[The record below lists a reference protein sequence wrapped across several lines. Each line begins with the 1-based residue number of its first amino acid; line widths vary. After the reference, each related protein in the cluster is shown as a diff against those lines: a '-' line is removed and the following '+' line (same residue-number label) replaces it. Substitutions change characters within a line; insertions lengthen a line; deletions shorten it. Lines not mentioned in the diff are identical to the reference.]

1 ILLCNDMRIIC
12 YQLKLRVYT
21 QGLMLIN
28 STVFAVERLTKFIT
42 NRRFSFASLFLRV
55 FLVLLVLPARYLA
68 VITIPELNKIKNCC
82 RMKMGFSYFR
92 PILVYK
98 ITSDIR

>member
-1 ILLCNDMRIIC
+1 MYCNEMRRFY
-12 YQLKLRVYT
+12 YQLNLRVYT
-21 QGLMLIN
+21 REVMLIN

-42 NRRFSFASLFLRV
+42 NGHFSFASLFLRV
-55 FLVLLVLPARYLA
+55 FLVLPARYLA
-68 VITIPELNKIKNCC
+68 VITIPELNKIKNFC
-82 RMKMGFSYFR
+82 RMKMGISYFR

>member
-1 ILLCNDMRIIC
+1 MRIIC

-42 NRRFSFASLFLRV
+42 KGRFSFASLFLRV
-55 FLVLLVLPARYLA
+55 FLVLPARYLA

>member
-1 ILLCNDMRIIC
+1 MILLCNDMRIIR

-21 QGLMLIN
+21 QEVMLIN

-42 NRRFSFASLFLRV
+42 NGRFSFASLF
-55 FLVLLVLPARYLA
+55 FSDTHALP
-68 VITIPELNKIKNCC
+68 NKITADTTQTEINKNKKISPT
-82 RMKMGFSYFR
+82 KMEFSYFR

>member
-1 ILLCNDMRIIC
+1 MILLCNDMRIVC
-12 YQLKLRVYT
+12 HQLKLRVYT
-21 QGLMLIN
+21 REMMLIN

-42 NRRFSFASLFLRV
+42 KGRFSFASLFLRV
-55 FLVLLVLPARYLA
+55 FLVLPARYLA

>member
-1 ILLCNDMRIIC
+1 MRIIC

-55 FLVLLVLPARYLA
+55 FLVLPARYLA

>member
-1 ILLCNDMRIIC
+1 MCCNEMRRFY

-21 QGLMLIN
+21 QEVMLIN
-28 STVFAVERLTKFIT
+28 STAFAVERLTKFIT
-42 NRRFSFASLFLRV
+42 NGRFSFASLFLRV
-55 FLVLLVLPARYLA
+55 FLALRNICPA
-68 VITIPELNKIKNCC
+68 VTILPELNKIKNCC
-82 RMKMGFSYFR
+82 RMKMGISYFR

>member
-1 ILLCNDMRIIC
+1 MCCNEMRRFY

-21 QGLMLIN
+21 QEVMLIN

-42 NRRFSFASLFLRV
+42 NGLFSFASLFLRAS
-55 FLVLLVLPARYLA
+55 LALRNICPAVTTL
-68 VITIPELNKIKNCC
+68 PELNKIKNLC
-82 RMKMGFSYFR
+82 RTKMEFSYFR

>member
-1 ILLCNDMRIIC
+1 MCCNEMRRFY

-21 QGLMLIN
+21 QEVMLIN

-42 NRRFSFASLFLRV
+42 NGRFSFASLFLRV
-55 FLVLLVLPARYLA
+55 FLVLPARYLA
-68 VITIPELNKIKNCC
+68 VITILELNKIKNCC
-82 RMKMGFSYFR
+82 RMKMGILYFR